1 MNNYF
6 TSNHEDIE
14 KIPDPKFAELLM
26 GEDTFLIADFVCYFS
41 NHLTEDEEENL
52 EQKSKEELLAIIEDR
67 LYNHVEEWIEDRKS
81 TRLNS
86 SHRL

>member
-26 GEDTFLIADFVCYFS
+26 GEDTCLIADFVCYFS
-41 NHLTEDEEENL
+41 NYLTEDEEACL
-52 EQKSKEELLAIIEDR
+52 EQ
-67 LYNHVEEWIEDRKS
+67 
-81 TRLNS
+81 
-86 SHRL
+86 